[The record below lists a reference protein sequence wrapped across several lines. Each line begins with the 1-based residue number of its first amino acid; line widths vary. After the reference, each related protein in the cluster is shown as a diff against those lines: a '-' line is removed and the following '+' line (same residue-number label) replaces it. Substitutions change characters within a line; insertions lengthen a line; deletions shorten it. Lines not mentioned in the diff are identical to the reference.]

1 MAASGEGLVDIP
13 GVIDDTAGPSAEPDM
28 GPVQLA
34 VRSRLR
40 QGQVLHTPT
49 QQKPFKVGRIDGDGV
64 VLLLGKGERPVP
76 LGWDCLEG
84 VVPFLAERG
93 TIDIGGRH
101 EVAGNPGTLD
111 EYLKGCT
118 PVNTAGWVA
127 VLLEEAGIVAVVRE
141 RPARVRLAAGPAA
154 SSPRSA
160 TPIPATESPS
170 TPEELELRNE
180 VARFEGRE

>member
-1 MAASGEGLVDIP
+1 
-13 GVIDDTAGPSAEPDM
+13 
-28 GPVQLA
+28 
-34 VRSRLR
+34 
-40 QGQVLHTPT
+40 
-49 QQKPFKVGRIDGDGV
+49 V
-64 VLLLGKGERPVP
+64 VLLLGKGEWPVT

-84 VVPFLAERG
+84 AVPFLAERG

-101 EVAGNPGTLD
+101 SVAGNPGTLD

-118 PVNTAGWVA
+118 PVNTSGWVA

-141 RPARVRLAAGPAA
+141 RPAKVRLVAGPAA
-154 SSPRSA
+154 PSPPRA
-160 TPIPATESPS
+160 TSIPATESPP

>member
-1 MAASGEGLVDIP
+1 
-13 GVIDDTAGPSAEPDM
+13 M

-34 VRSRLR
+34 VRSHLR
-40 QGQVLHTPT
+40 QDQVLRTPT

-64 VLLLGKGERPVP
+64 VLLLGAGARPVT

-84 VVPFLAERG
+84 LVPFLAERG

-111 EYLKGCT
+111 EYLKGCVKRT
-118 PVNTAGWVA
+118 TAGWVA
-127 VLLEEAGIVAVVRE
+127 VLLEEAGILAVVRD
-141 RPARVRLAAGPAA
+141 RPARVRLAAVPADP
-154 SSPRSA
+154 SPRSA
-160 TPIPATESPS
+160 TTPGTESPP

>member
-1 MAASGEGLVDIP
+1 VAASGEGLIDIP
-13 GVIDDTAGPSAEPDM
+13 GVTAGRSAEPDM

-34 VRSRLR
+34 VRFHLR
-40 QGQVLHTPT
+40 QGQVLRTPT

-64 VLLLGKGERPVP
+64 VLLLGAGEWPVT

-84 VVPFLAERG
+84 VVPFLQARG
-93 TIDIGGRH
+93 TIPIGGRH

-111 EYLKGCT
+111 EYLKGCVKRT
-118 PVNTAGWVA
+118 TAGWVA

-154 SSPRSA
+154 PSSA
-160 TPIPATESPS
+160 TAASTAATESPP
-170 TPEELELRNE
+170 TPEELELLNE

>member
-1 MAASGEGLVDIP
+1 VAANGEGPIDIP
-13 GVIDDTAGPSAEPDM
+13 GVTAGRSAEPDM

-49 QQKPFKVGRIDGDGV
+49 QKKPFEVGRIDGDGV
-64 VLLLGKGERPVP
+64 VLLLGAGEWPVT

-93 TIDIGGRH
+93 SIPIGGRYSS
-101 EVAGNPGTLD
+101 VPNPGTLD
-111 EYLKGCT
+111 EHLKGCT
-118 PVNTAGWVA
+118 PVTTAGWVA
-127 VLLEEAGIVAVVRE
+127 VLLEEAGIVAVVRG
-141 RPARVRLAAGPAA
+141 RPVRVRLAAVSAMSAPGRATATPGTA
-154 SSPRSA
+154 SSP
-160 TPIPATESPS
+160 